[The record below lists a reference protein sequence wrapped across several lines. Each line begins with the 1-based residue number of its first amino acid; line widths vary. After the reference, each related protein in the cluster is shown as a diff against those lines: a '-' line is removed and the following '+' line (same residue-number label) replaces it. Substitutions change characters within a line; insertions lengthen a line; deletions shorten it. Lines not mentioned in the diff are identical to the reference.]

1 MKPHYIVRLLLM
13 IACSCALGAITTTMG
28 QSAPSAAQ
36 KQPTAKTNVAIFIFD
51 GVQIIDY
58 AGPYEVFGGARF
70 NVYTVAPQKQPI
82 TTIYGMKV
90 TPDYDFSN
98 HPKPDILVIPGGGR
112 SSANPSSWKPG
123 LPVEDDP
130 RIFKWVQDTAA
141 QSQYVLSVC
150 NGAFTLARAGL
161 LDGLSAT
168 TTMPFLARLKEVAP
182 RTKVITDKRW
192 VDNGK
197 IVTSGGLS
205 AGIDAAL
212 HVVAKV
218 LGPGDAQFL
227 ALGLEYRW
235 DPEGEYSRAALADKY
250 MRFLFQGI
258 EAESL
263 ARQGDRDCWEN
274 KWKVSAASA
283 AAILSLVDNTLANN
297 KTYGPPSNVKWVRQ
311 DAAPAKNDSRSLW
324 QFVDEEG
331 QKWTG
336 VASVEPFAGEAN
348 KFLLTLKIARNDDAA
363 RQ

>member
-112 SSANPSSWKPG
+112 SSANPSPWKPG

-150 NGAFTLARAGL
+150 NGAFTLARTGL
-161 LDGLSAT
+161 LNGLSAT

-197 IVTSGGLS
+197 IVISGCQWRTSVSISVPRDRVWAIVDDISLIPQYHPEVT
-205 AGIDAAL
+205 ARPTNGIQRTAL
-212 HVVAKV
+212 
-218 LGPGDAQFL
+218 
-227 ALGLEYRW
+227 R
-235 DPEGEYSRAALADKY
+235 
-250 MRFLFQGI
+250 
-258 EAESL
+258 
-263 ARQGDRDCWEN
+263 
-274 KWKVSAASA
+274 
-283 AAILSLVDNTLANN
+283 
-297 KTYGPPSNVKWVRQ
+297 
-311 DAAPAKNDSRSLW
+311 
-324 QFVDEEG
+324 
-331 QKWTG
+331 
-336 VASVEPFAGEAN
+336 
-348 KFLLTLKIARNDDAA
+348 DDADA
-363 RQ
+363 EL